1 MSVEFRD
8 YSINVNEALN
18 DAAISYLYE
27 AAGEIEAQVKSNTR
41 TGTGQLKNSW
51 TYIVDEDEMIATVG
65 SPLQNA
71 LWEEFGTGE
80 FALNGD
86 GRKGYW
92 VYVKDSSSGNTSK
105 SQRQYTLEE
114 AKQTV
119 AYLQSQG
126 LDASYT
132 KGKKP
137 HRALQRA
144 FTGLQSTLI
153 NMAKEKLKEGLN
165 NDR

>member
-80 FALNGD
+80 FALHGD

-92 VYVKDSSSGNTSK
+92 VYVKDSSSGTTSK

-144 FTGLQSTLI
+144 FTSLQSTLI